1 MEKPTVI
8 YNKISDTKFQ
18 ILTDQSVEFNLF
30 HNGSKVATV
39 EPPVNHTFVLVV
51 PVVEQSDFFKGNQ
64 HVEFETM
71 DSALQ
76 TFKF

>member
-30 HNGSKVATV
+30 RNGSKVATV
-39 EPPVNHTFVLVV
+39 EPPVNHTFVLDV
-51 PVVEQSDFFKGNQ
+51 PVIEQSDFFKGNQ
-64 HVEFETM
+64 HVEFKTM